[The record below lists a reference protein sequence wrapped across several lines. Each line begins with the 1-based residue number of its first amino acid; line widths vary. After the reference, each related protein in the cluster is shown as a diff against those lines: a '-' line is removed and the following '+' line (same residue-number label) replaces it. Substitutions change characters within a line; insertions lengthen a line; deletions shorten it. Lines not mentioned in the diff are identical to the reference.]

1 MFGPAGK
8 TEKINQLTRRDIM
21 NAINATVTN
30 ITFSHISD
38 TFIVSLRNK
47 NTGGFKKIRV
57 SYPEIKNYKLGE
69 TVIQVSS

>member
-1 MFGPAGK
+1 
-8 TEKINQLTRRDIM
+8 M